1 MKTNLGIS
9 DMALNDTFEGFYI
22 LSSVRQLVSSKGSP
36 YLNMMLSDCS
46 GSINAMA
53 WDYSGPITDKDEGKV
68 IKVRGSVSE
77 YKGALQVTVDRIRL
91 ATDADTYKVSDLVP
105 TAPIDVEREL
115 KAVRNLIASIEDVDY
130 RRICETMLQRY
141 MGSFADIPA
150 AKSVHHS
157 FLHGLLMHTSSMM
170 KTADHL
176 ALQYKDVVDRSLLL
190 AGTFLHDF
198 GKRLEF
204 TFSDLGLVTS
214 YSVKGQLLGHLVMGA
229 QDVAE
234 ISRELSIPGEKS
246 MLLQHLILSHHG
258 VPEYG
263 AAVEPKCAEAELLSY
278 IDLIDSRMEIYRE
291 ALADMKVGEVSE
303 STVFGLGKRVYRHM

>member
-1 MKTNLGIS
+1 MKNNLGIS
-9 DMALNDTFEGFYI
+9 DMMLNDTFEGFYI

-46 GSINAMA
+46 GTINAMV
-53 WDYSGPITDKDEGKV
+53 WDYSGPITDKDKGSV

-77 YKGALQVTVDRIRL
+77 YKGTLQVTVDRIRL
-91 ATDADTYKVSDLVP
+91 ATNTDNYKISDLVP
-105 TAPIDVEREL
+105 TAPIDAEQEL
-115 KAVRNLIASIEDVDY
+115 ETVRKLISSIEDSDY
-130 RRICETMLQRY
+130 RRICEIMLQRY
-141 MGSFADIPA
+141 MQSFINIPA

-157 FLHGLLMHTSSMM
+157 FLHGLLMHTSNMM

-176 ALQYKDVVDRSLLL
+176 AFQYKDIVDRSLLIT
-190 AGTFLHDF
+190 GTFLHDF
-198 GKRLEF
+198 GKRQEF

-214 YSVKGQLLGHLVMGA
+214 YSIKGQLLGHLVMGA

-303 STVFGLGKRVYRHM
+303 STIFGLGKRVYRHM